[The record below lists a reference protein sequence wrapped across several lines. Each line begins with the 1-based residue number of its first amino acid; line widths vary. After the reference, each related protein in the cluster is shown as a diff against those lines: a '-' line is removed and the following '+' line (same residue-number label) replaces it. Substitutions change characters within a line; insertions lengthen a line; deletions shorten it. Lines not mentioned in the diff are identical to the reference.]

1 MYTDHNLPRKFPNQK
16 KWDHLR
22 TTLTWFDN
30 HAERKLKAPRKTVLE
45 KRGFL
50 VYYTLTYY
58 FLTDYMK
65 GIHTSVEAY
74 CTNNTNKGWE
84 RELIQQ
90 EPNPIDIFDF
100 G

>member
-1 MYTDHNLPRKFPNQK
+1 
-16 KWDHLR
+16 
-22 TTLTWFDN
+22 
-30 HAERKLKAPRKTVLE
+30 
-45 KRGFL
+45 
-50 VYYTLTYY
+50 
-58 FLTDYMK
+58 MK